1 MSSSDA
7 LSNTLEK
14 STPSEEPIGT
24 NIQTT
29 QEALQSQPQEPPTD
43 TATTNEGTTNSTS
56 GVRKR
61 KLTSEVWNHFK
72 IVEFKGKLKAECNYC
87 KSKLLGDP
95 KQGTSHLRDH
105 FKSCK
110 LRTTRD
116 IRQCMMKTTPTTS
129 GETVVVGA
137 YTFDQENA
145 RKELSVM
152 VCLHEY
158 PLSIVDHIGFR
169 RFCNALQPLFKV
181 ITRNTLKNDILKLYN
196 DERSKTMNVL
206 ECNKSRV
213 AITTDMWTASNQ
225 NKGYMAITAHYIDDS
240 WKLQS
245 RLVRFIYVPAPHT
258 AEVLSEVLVDCL
270 MDWNLDRKVST
281 LTVDNCST
289 NDVMIENIL
298 TKMSHRNFIL
308 GGKLFHMRCCAHILN
323 LIVKDGLQ
331 LISHAIERVRDSVHY
346 WTATPK
352 REEKFKET
360 CAQLKIP
367 YTKNLCLDC
376 KTRWNS
382 TFLMLEVAIMYRDVF
397 ERLSLRES
405 QYKSLPSEKDWDMAD
420 EIFQRLRIFFDVTEL
435 FSGTTYPTS
444 NLYFPKVCVIKLAL
458 MEWKNCGNEI
468 IEMMATS
475 MITKFEKYWGVINIV
490 MAIGTL
496 LDPRYK
502 MYLLNF
508 FFRKIY
514 GETEA
519 CVVIGQVKRVVQDL
533 VLEYATKGRERDQA
547 AQLDMPPPPSIPSNS
562 KGRKFSHEDWQADF
576 AAHVS
581 EESAFIDT
589 KSELDYYLE
598 ERPVPQTEHD
608 FDILNWWKSN
618 GAKFPTLQAI
628 ARDFL
633 AILSLPLPL
642 NLHLVRVVDLLHH
655 IVVGCVRTH

>member
-1 MSSSDA
+1 
-7 LSNTLEK
+7 
-14 STPSEEPIGT
+14 
-24 NIQTT
+24 
-29 QEALQSQPQEPPTD
+29 
-43 TATTNEGTTNSTS
+43 
-56 GVRKR
+56 
-61 KLTSEVWNHFK
+61 
-72 IVEFKGKLKAECNYC
+72 
-87 KSKLLGDP
+87 
-95 KQGTSHLRDH
+95 
-105 FKSCK
+105 
-110 LRTTRD
+110 
-116 IRQCMMKTTPTTS
+116 MKTTPTTS
-129 GETVVVGA
+129 GKTVVVGA

-145 RKELSVM
+145 RKELSIM

-169 RFCNALQPLFKV
+169 RFCNALKPLFKV
-181 ITRNTLKNDILKLYN
+181 ITRNTLKSDILKLYN
-196 DERSKTMNVL
+196 NERLKTMNVL
-206 ECNKSRV
+206 ERNKSRV
-213 AITTDMWTASNQ
+213 AITTDM
-225 NKGYMAITAHYIDDS
+225 
-240 WKLQS
+240 
-245 RLVRFIYVPAPHT
+245 FIYVPAPHT

-270 MDWNLDRKVST
+270 MDWNLDR
-281 LTVDNCST
+281 
-289 NDVMIENIL
+289 
-298 TKMSHRNFIL
+298 
-308 GGKLFHMRCCAHILN
+308 
-323 LIVKDGLQ
+323 KDGLQ

-420 EIFQRLRIFFDVTEL
+420 EIFQRLRVFFDVTEL

-475 MITKFEKYWGVINIV
+475 MITKFEKYWGVINTV

-547 AQLDMPPPPSIPSNS
+547 AQLDMPPPPSIPSSS

-618 GAKFPTLQAI
+618 GAKLPTLQAI

-633 AILSLPLPL
+633 AIPISTVASESSFSTGGRFVTPHRSRLRPDTLEALMIQISAETQVPGGYGVPVTRHGDGAGTGTVIGGGGHVPVPWGPVAIPTCGRDKKKMHESILKIRNVVRYVRASPGRTERFKTMIKETKIMEKGTV
-642 NLHLVRVVDLLHH
+642 HLDVPTRWNSTFLMHESALKFQKVFKRLGERDSEYAMMAGG
-655 IVVGCVRTH
+655 IPRSED

>member
-1 MSSSDA
+1 
-7 LSNTLEK
+7 
-14 STPSEEPIGT
+14 
-24 NIQTT
+24 
-29 QEALQSQPQEPPTD
+29 
-43 TATTNEGTTNSTS
+43 
-56 GVRKR
+56 
-61 KLTSEVWNHFK
+61 
-72 IVEFKGKLKAECNYC
+72 
-87 KSKLLGDP
+87 
-95 KQGTSHLRDH
+95 
-105 FKSCK
+105 
-110 LRTTRD
+110 
-116 IRQCMMKTTPTTS
+116 MKTTPTTS
-129 GETVVVGA
+129 GKTVVVGA

-181 ITRNTLKNDILKLYN
+181 ITRNTLKSDILKLYN

-206 ECNKSRV
+206 ERNKSQV

-225 NKGYMAITAHYIDDS
+225 NKGYMAIKAHYIDDS

-258 AEVLSEVLVDCL
+258 AEVLLEVLVDCL
-270 MDWNLDRKVST
+270 MDWNLDRKV
-281 LTVDNCST
+281 
-289 NDVMIENIL
+289 EFNI
-298 TKMSHRNFIL
+298 
-308 GGKLFHMRCCAHILN
+308 
-323 LIVKDGLQ
+323 
-331 LISHAIERVRDSVHY
+331 
-346 WTATPK
+346 
-352 REEKFKET
+352 
-360 CAQLKIP
+360 
-367 YTKNLCLDC
+367 
-376 KTRWNS
+376 
-382 TFLMLEVAIMYRDVF
+382 LMLEVAIMYRDVF
-397 ERLSLRES
+397 ERLSLCES
-405 QYKSLPSEKDWDMAD
+405 QYKSLPSEKDWDMPD
-420 EIFQRLRIFFDVTEL
+420 EIFQRLR
-435 FSGTTYPTS
+435 
-444 NLYFPKVCVIKLAL
+444 LAL

-475 MITKFEKYWGVINIV
+475 MITKFEKYWDVINTV

-496 LDPRYK
+496 LDPRYE

-514 GETEA
+514 GEMEA

-547 AQLDMPPPPSIPSNS
+547 AQLDMLPPPSIPSSS

-581 EESAFIDT
+581 EESTFINT

-598 ERPVPQTEHD
+598 ERPVPQTEHN

-618 GAKFPTLQAI
+618 GAKFSTLQAI

-633 AILSLPLPL
+633 AIPISTIASESSFITGGRFVTPHRSR
-642 NLHLVRVVDLLHH
+642 LHLDTLEALMCNQDWLWNELGTTTNIGFECYTIHNIEGDVDVRFKLEVAVHPFTLVGVAVPVHWSCCAFSICRQLAISAGEDIISGRRGGGADSDSGDTDYQSLSCESSGQNSGH
-655 IVVGCVRTH
+655 IFNMLYMLVPQYA